1 MIKADVP
8 RCFRFS
14 LEWAVAP
21 SRHRI
26 QANSLNR
33 FIKALSHGHNH
44 TAQFAATQQ
53 LQVVLA
59 SEKSLK
65 FCFRTKSSSFIS
77 SS

>member
-8 RCFRFS
+8 RFS

-26 QANSLNR
+26 QGNR
-33 FIKALSHGHNH
+33 FIKALSHGDNH

-59 SEKSLK
+59 PEKSLK
-65 FCFRTKSSSFIS
+65 FSFSTKSSSFIS